1 MVVKMMRWRPWPPLV
16 TKKYEV
22 RLVVRRMEGWDLV
35 REGAAGEERLTVEI
49 RWKGPKVALST
60 LRRTVKR
67 NFTREVEVDAGQ
79 HNNDDDNKN
88 VVVLWDEEFYSL
100 CTLSAYK
107 ENVFHPWE
115 IAFTLFNGLN
125 QGPKNKVPV
134 VGTASLNLAEFAS
147 SAEQKEFELNIP
159 LTLSN
164 GSAEPRPSLCIS
176 LSLLELRTAQEPAE
190 SMQRAIV
197 PIASP
202 PQMGEIAAAE
212 KDEVSAIKAGLRKV
226 KIFTEYVSTRRA
238 KKACREEEG
247 SEGRCS
253 ARSED
258 GEYNY
263 PFDSDSLEEFEEGES
278 DEGKEDSSVRKS
290 FSYGTLA
297 YANCAGGSFYST
309 MKINGEDED
318 WVYYSNRKSDVGCS
332 HLEESTVSI
341 SEPSLLQSSKRSLL
355 SWRKRKLSFRSPK
368 AKGEPLLK
376 KNYGE
381 EGGDDIDYDRRQ
393 LSSDE
398 SLSLGRNKADD
409 DSANRSSV
417 SEFGDDNFAIGSWEH
432 KEVISRDG
440 QMKLQGQ
447 VFYASIDQ
455 RSERAAGESA
465 CTALVAVIADWF
477 QNNRGLMPIK
487 SQFDSLIREG
497 SLEWRNLCENETYRE
512 KFPDKHFDLETVLQA
527 KIRDLGVVSGKSFI
541 GFFHPEGMDEGRF
554 DFLHGAMSFDSI
566 WEEISC
572 AGSEISNNGEPQI
585 YIVSW
590 NDHFF
595 VLKVEPEAYYIID
608 TLGERLYEGCDQA
621 YILKF
626 DSNSVIH
633 KLPNVPQSTDE
644 KSTGDQQLVAATVE
658 PKSQLAQQVNVK
670 EEGSAAG
677 VLIAKPEEPT
687 NREEVEEVVCRG
699 KESCKEYIKSFL
711 AAIPIRELQADIKK
725 GLMASTPLH
734 HRLQIEF
741 HYTQLLQPI
750 PENPAAE
757 VTTATPQPVEVT
769 ITGVAE

>member
-35 REGAAGEERLTVEI
+35 RDGAGEERLTVEI
-49 RWKGPKVALST
+49 RWKGPKLALST

-67 NFTREVEVDAGQ
+67 NFTREVEVEAGQ
-79 HNNDDDNKN
+79 HNNN
-88 VVVLWDEEFYSL
+88 VVVLWDEEFHSL

-107 ENVFHPWE
+107 DNVFHPWE
-115 IAFTLFNGLN
+115 IGFTLFNGLN
-125 QGPKNKVPV
+125 QGPKGKVPV
-134 VGTASLNLAEFAS
+134 LGTASLNLAEFAS

-164 GSAEPRPSLCIS
+164 GAAEPHPLLCIS
-176 LSLLELRTAQEPAE
+176 LNLLELRTAQEPAE
-190 SMQRAIV
+190 SLQRAIV
-197 PIASP
+197 PISSP
-202 PQMGEIAAAE
+202 PQMGEIAATE
-212 KDEVSAIKAGLRKV
+212 KDELSAIKAGLRKV

-263 PFDSDSLEEFEEGES
+263 PFDSDSLEDFEEGES
-278 DEGKEDSSVRKS
+278 DEGKEASSVRKS

-297 YANCAGGSFYST
+297 YANCAGGSLYSSLR
-309 MKINGEDED
+309 INGEDED

-332 HLEESTVSI
+332 HLEDSTVSV

-376 KNYGE
+376 KAYGE
-381 EGGDDIDYDRRQ
+381 EGGDDIDFDRRQ

-398 SLSLGRNKADD
+398 SHSLGRNKTDD
-409 DSANRSSV
+409 DSSANRSSV

-440 QMKLQGQ
+440 QMKLQGE
-447 VFYASIDQ
+447 VFFASIDQ

-465 CTALVAVIADWF
+465 CTALVAVIANWF
-477 QNNRGLMPIK
+477 RNNCGLMPIK

-554 DFLHGAMSFDSI
+554 DFLHDAMSFDSI
-566 WEEISC
+566 WDEISS
-572 AGSEISNNGEPQI
+572 AGSEISNNGEPQV

-608 TLGERLYEGCDQA
+608 TLGERLYEGCNQA

-633 KLPNVPQSTDE
+633 KLPDVPQSTDE
-644 KSTGDQQLVAATVE
+644 KSTGDQQIVAATVE
-658 PKSQLAQQVNVK
+658 SKSQPAQQVNVK
-670 EEGSAAG
+670 EEGSAVG
-677 VLIAKPEEPT
+677 ELITKPEELT
-687 NREEVEEVVCRG
+687 NSEEVEEVVCRG

-750 PENPAAE
+750 SEAPAAE
-757 VTTATPQPVEVT
+757 VITGTPEPVESSCHNQSKF
-769 ITGVAE
+769 